1 MVMPKPKGGDFE
13 RPPTGMQRAV
23 CVQVF
28 DIGLHPGYQG
38 VGFKPNLIMLFELEA
53 KMAEGDFAGKRFLVS
68 RQYTQSLHEK
78 ATFRKHL
85 ESWRAKTFDEDAVAA
100 FCAPPGTDVLH
111 GKQATLN
118 LMETESGF
126 VKIDSILPP
135 MEGEKLVPE
144 YSGTPE
150 WIQKKID
157 EGFALEPRTDGAP
170 SDDFEDD
177 VPF

>member
-1 MVMPKPKGGDFE
+1 
-13 RPPTGMQRAV
+13 
-23 CVQVF
+23 
-28 DIGLHPGYQG
+28 
-38 VGFKPNLIMLFELEA
+38 
-53 KMAEGDFAGKRFLVS
+53 MAEGDYADKRFLVS
-68 RQYTQSLHEK
+68 RQYTVSMHEK

-85 ESWRAKTFDEDAVAA
+85 ESWRAKAFDEDAVAA

-135 MEGEKLVPE
+135 MAGENLVPE
-144 YSGTPE
+144 YADVPE

-157 EGFALEPRTDGAP
+157 EGFELGPRDTMDGPPVNDA
-170 SDDFEDD
+170 D